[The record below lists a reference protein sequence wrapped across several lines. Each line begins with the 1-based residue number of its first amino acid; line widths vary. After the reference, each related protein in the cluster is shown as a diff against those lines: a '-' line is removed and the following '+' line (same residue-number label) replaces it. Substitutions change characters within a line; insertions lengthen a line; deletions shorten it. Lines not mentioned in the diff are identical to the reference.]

1 MKIAILSREPNNYS
15 TRRLVEVAQARGHQ
29 VEVLD
34 TLRCYMNIASHNP
47 SIHYEGRELESYDAV
62 IPRIGASITFY
73 GTAVL
78 RQFEMMNTMAL
89 NSSVAISRSRD
100 KLRAMQ
106 LLSRHG
112 IGLPVTGYAHST
124 HDVPDLITMVGG
136 APLVV
141 KLLEGTQGS
150 AWCCARPRRPPR
162 A

>member
-1 MKIAILSREPNNYS
+1 MNIAILSREPNNYS
-15 TRRLVEVAQARGHQ
+15 TRRLVEVARARGHQ

-89 NSSVAISRSRD
+89 NSSVAISRSRPSIP
-100 KLRAMQ
+100 RGASTCGRGPI
-106 LLSRHG
+106 SR
-112 IGLPVTGYAHST
+112 
-124 HDVPDLITMVGG
+124 G
-136 APLVV
+136 ASRRTPP
-141 KLLEGTQGS
+141 S
-150 AWCCARPRRPPR
+150 ARRPPR
-162 A
+162 PACGWIT